1 MLAAI
6 GRVLKAWVR
15 RNDTVARIGNDEF
28 VLILAEIGD
37 DELHALLERLLEL
50 ELTESLSMDSPE
62 KSIALL
68 GALKALGVTLTLDD
82 FGAGYSN

>member
-82 FGAGYSN
+82 FGTGYSN